1 MTIRRSLFMEKANK
15 FAPDPPIPE
24 AWAAVQSIQ
33 EPWSQ
38 ILARCQDGSYKD
50 VYSLGDT
57 KVCSFSDEG
66 LTLMH
71 IVGID
76 IDNKADG
83 SGKAPITW
91 MEQHVLKTA
100 YQWGS
105 IRIGVSQQGGSP
117 DGYGGAPI
125 STKVENLISKLQPE
139 LQKGIVSV
147 TKDYNTIEPPAYG
160 TRQPITGRKYGDF
173 KIWIP
178 TCHGEVVTGYESASA
193 LGQYY
198 PTPKYSNI
206 PTFLAA
212 GESPTG
218 DLVGGAWFRDIRELG
233 TTYVG
238 STQYY
243 NVPTI
248 YIKTGIV
255 SSTYSWEKSLPIFPC
270 FCT

>member
-1 MTIRRSLFMEKANK
+1 MEKANK

-38 ILARCQDGSYKD
+38 IIARCQDGSYKD

-91 MEQHVLKTA
+91 MGQYALKTA
-100 YQWGS
+100 YKWGS
-105 IRIGVSQQGGSP
+105 IRTGVYVQDGSP
-117 DGYGGAPI
+117 GGYGESLIRP
-125 STKVENLISKLQPE
+125 KVEALISKLQPE
-139 LQKGIVSV
+139 LQDGIVAV
-147 TKDYNTIEPPAYG
+147 TKTYNTMTPQSGSPAPREG
-160 TRQPITGRKYGDF
+160 VERGDF

-178 TCHGEVVTGYESASA
+178 AYHGDLATGEMGPT
-193 LGQYY
+193 GQYAK
-198 PTPKYSNI
+198 TPKYSNA
-206 PTFLAA
+206 PVVRPY
-212 GESPTG
+212 GESPTEETTSN
-218 DLVGGAWFRDIRELG
+218 VWCRDMQGLID
-233 TTYVG
+233 
-238 STQYY
+238 
-243 NVPTI
+243 I
-248 YIKTGIV
+248 YIERIRYYRVPYIYIRSGKGFTA
-255 SSTYSWEKSLPIFPC
+255 YSWEKTYPIVPC